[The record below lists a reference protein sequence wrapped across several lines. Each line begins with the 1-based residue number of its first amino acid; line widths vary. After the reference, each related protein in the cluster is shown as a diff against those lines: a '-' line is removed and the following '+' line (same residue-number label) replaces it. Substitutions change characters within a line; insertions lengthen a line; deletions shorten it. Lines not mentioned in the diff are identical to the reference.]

1 VKKCR
6 GACVGKEP
14 RALHD
19 ARLQMT
25 LAPLRFKPWP
35 FAGAIG
41 IREPAPD
48 AGGMHIHVIDHWR
61 HLGTARDE
69 DEVLALLRGADDA
82 RFDADSYRI
91 IGRVLQDVRP
101 RDLLRFP
108 PRRQSA

>member
-1 VKKCR
+1 MQKRMIVPDRLKS
-6 GACVGKEP
+6 
-14 RALHD
+14 LHD
-19 ARLQMT
+19 NWHYSPGVLVGDT
-25 LAPLRFKPWP
+25 LYIS
-35 FAGAIG
+35 GAIG
-41 IREPAPD
+41 IREPAPE
-48 AGGMHIHVIDHWR
+48 AGSMHIHVIDHWR

-91 IGRVLQDVRP
+91 IGRALQDVRP